1 LKPFESDRE
10 FPSVKGFNLNVISFS
25 DPGFFCG
32 QRMDP
37 TNRRGF
43 LYPFR
48 QNASNVSPDG
58 FITASRHT
66 LANHVKGFFPGY
78 GFPLAVFSGSD
89 SLKRGFQPV
98 CVIELFMGV
107 PALGV
112 SRQACSEMEAQAD

>member
-1 LKPFESDRE
+1 MSISARTVIGPAAIPAFKPFESGRE
-10 FPSVKGFNLNVISFS
+10 FPSVKAFNLNVISFF
-25 DPGFFCG
+25 DPGFYCG
-32 QRMDP
+32 QGMDP

-78 GFPLAVFSGSD
+78 GFPLAVFPGSD
-89 SLKRGFQPV
+89 SLKRGLSDDLCDMMV
-98 CVIELFMGV
+98 WRL
-107 PALGV
+107 
-112 SRQACSEMEAQAD
+112 